1 MQSNAQVHA
10 HTHKHSHTDRD
21 TKVPILHN
29 TDSPSNPRLAGV
41 PHSPPEQRKVIRE
54 RKASVDE
61 ILLSSVKS
69 LRKVCRLVTLC
80 AHEQCTATSA
90 LEVMLKVKL

>member
-1 MQSNAQVHA
+1 M
-10 HTHKHSHTDRD
+10 HTHTNTHTHRD
-21 TKVPILHN
+21 TKVPTLHN
-29 TDSPSNPRLAGV
+29 TDSPSNPRVAGV